1 MYGLDQHKRKIA
13 KDKIRNVKFYLDNN
27 FIKFGDTEVPYS
39 NFFKNAFV
47 NPNRYIAEIQNRVWS
62 IYNYATAR
70 NLVNVF
76 CTITLPPEF
85 HRLKKLSNGKTVRNR
100 KYIPENTPKV
110 ASKFLSKMLAKI
122 LKDNFYSSIP
132 REDRC
137 YFRVTEPHHDG
148 TPHLHISFF
157 IPEDKVEKFVKLF
170 TRHFPEP
177 LGKIETK
184 VENPVSYL
192 MKYVLKTL
200 DDLRYGDD
208 NISDLTL
215 WYVYHGICRI
225 YTSRTLISLDVY
237 RVLGGKYSLN
247 ELTVMYKEKRLSVY
261 VHPDTNK
268 VIQVFDEF
276 GRIWCKKM
284 PVDLDFAMRKVQ
296 KPCLKDHKKPIKVE
310 NFDKD
315 GILLNPVKKPIPH
328 MKNYELLQYYFKLD
342 PEECNLHHFGIV
354 QNECVKRGLIVG
366 QIQSL
371 NDFSTDI
378 KTTNVNPYSDQ
389 LANFKAYLEANPKK
403 IDDHFEYMVKCA
415 EEKRIADNKN
425 RKVPK
430 LVESLPKSVTVIEHN
445 CQSTIFDF
453 GA

>member
-1 MYGLDQHKRKIA
+1 MYGLDQYKRKVA
-13 KDKIRNVKFYLDNN
+13 KDKIRNTKFFLDNN

-39 NFFKNAFV
+39 NFFKNAFI

-62 IYNYATAR
+62 IYNYAMAR

-85 HRLKKLSNGKTVRNR
+85 HRLKKLKNGKIVRNR
-100 KYIPENTPKV
+100 KYNVDYTPRYSVKH
-110 ASKFLSKMLAKI
+110 LSKSLKKI
-122 LKDNFYSSIP
+122 LDDYFYKSIP

-200 DDLRYGDD
+200 DDLRFGDD

-284 PVDLDFAMRKVQ
+284 PVDLNFAIRKAS

-310 NFDKD
+310 FFDKE
-315 GILLNPVKKPIPH
+315 GVLLNPVKKPIPY
-328 MKNYELLQYYFKLD
+328 MKNYELLQYYLSLD
-342 PEECNLHHFGIV
+342 IDKTPYAHYTLTK
-354 QNECVKRGLIVG
+354 NECVKRSLIEG
-366 QIQSL
+366 QIESL
-371 NDFSTDI
+371 NMLDF
-378 KTTNVNPYSDQ
+378 
-389 LANFKAYLEANPKK
+389 
-403 IDDHFEYMVKCA
+403 
-415 EEKRIADNKN
+415 
-425 RKVPK
+425 
-430 LVESLPKSVTVIEHN
+430 
-445 CQSTIFDF
+445 
-453 GA
+453 

>member
-1 MYGLDQHKRKIA
+1 MYGLDQHKRKVA
-13 KDKIRNVKFYLDNN
+13 KDKIRNVKFFLDNN

-39 NFFKNAFV
+39 NFFKNAFI

-62 IYNYATAR
+62 IFNYATAR

-76 CTITLPPEF
+76 CTITCPPDF
-85 HRLKKLSNGKTVRNR
+85 HRLKKLNGGNIVRNR
-100 KYIPENTPKV
+100 KYNPENTPKV

-184 VENPVSYL
+184 VDNPVSYL

-200 DDLRYGDD
+200 DDLRYGED

-237 RVLGGKYSLN
+237 RVLGGRYSLN

-261 VHPDTNK
+261 VHPETNK
-268 VIQVFDEF
+268 VLQVFDEF
-276 GRIWCKKM
+276 GRIWVKKM
-284 PVDLDFAMRKVQ
+284 PVIDFAMSKVQ
-296 KPCLKDHKKPIKVE
+296 KPCIKQHKKPIKIEIFSKNGV
-310 NFDKD
+310 
-315 GILLNPVKKPIPH
+315 LLNPIQKPIAH
-328 MKNYELLQYYFKLD
+328 RKNYDLMQYYHSLNPDLSNFQ
-342 PEECNLHHFGIV
+342 HFVLV
-354 QNECVKRGLIVG
+354 QNECIKRGLIQGDILPVNILG
-366 QIQSL
+366 
-371 NDFSTDI
+371 TDI
-378 KTTNVNPYSDQ
+378 NPYLNQ
-389 LANFKAYLEANPKK
+389 FAKFKDYLNANPKK
-403 IDDHFEYMVKCA
+403 VDDHFTA
-415 EEKRIADNKN
+415 LIALSEEKRIADNKN
-425 RKVPK
+425 RR
-430 LVESLPKSVTVIEHN
+430 LPKHVDLLPDLETVIEHDR
-445 CQSTIFDF
+445 QSTIYDF

>member
-1 MYGLDQHKRKIA
+1 MYGLDQHKRKVA
-13 KDKIRNVKFYLDNN
+13 KDKIRNVKFFLDNN

-39 NFFKNAFV
+39 NFFKNAFI

-62 IYNYATAR
+62 IFNYATAH

-76 CTITLPPEF
+76 CTITCPPEF
-85 HRLKKLSNGKTVRNR
+85 HRLKKLKSGKIVRNR
-100 KYIPENTPKV
+100 NYNPENTPKI
-110 ASKFLSKMLAKI
+110 ASKYLSKLLSKI
-122 LKDNFYSSIP
+122 LKDNFYASIP
-132 REDRC
+132 KEYRC

-184 VENPVSYL
+184 IDNPVSYL

-237 RVLGGKYSLN
+237 RVLGGRYSLN

-261 VHPDTNK
+261 VHPETNK
-268 VIQVFDEF
+268 VLQVFDEF
-276 GRIWCKKM
+276 GRIWVKKM
-284 PVDLDFAMRKVQ
+284 PVNLDLHRIFNKA
-296 KPCLKDHKKPIKVE
+296 KPCLKKDLPKPKYCPV
-310 NFDKD
+310 FVD
-315 GILLNPVKKPIPH
+315 GTLKFNLFKGEYNPVLKCFPLPQRKDYDLI
-328 MKNYELLQYYFKLD
+328 QYYHSLD
-342 PEECNLHHFGIV
+342 LKTCNPQHYGII
-354 QNECVKRGLIVG
+354 QNECVKRGLIKG
-366 QIQSL
+366 E
-371 NDFSTDI
+371 I
-378 KTTNVNPYSDQ
+378 KSINS
-389 LANFKAYLEANPKK
+389 F
-403 IDDHFEYMVKCA
+403 I
-415 EEKRIADNKN
+415 
-425 RKVPK
+425 
-430 LVESLPKSVTVIEHN
+430 
-445 CQSTIFDF
+445 

>member
-1 MYGLDQHKRKIA
+1 MYGLDQHKRKVA

-39 NFFKNAFV
+39 NFFKNAFI

-76 CTITLPPEF
+76 CTITCPPEF
-85 HRLKKLSNGKTVRNR
+85 HRLKKLKSGKIVRNH
-100 KYIPENTPKV
+100 KYNIANTPREG
-110 ASKFLSKMLAKI
+110 SRHLSKMLKKI
-122 LKDNFYSSIP
+122 LQDYMYKSIP
-132 REDRC
+132 KEDRC

-268 VIQVFDEF
+268 VIQIFDEF

-284 PVDLDFAMRKVQ
+284 PIDLNMNRILNKT
-296 KPCLKDHKKPIKVE
+296 KPCLKKDLPKPKYTPVLV
-310 NFDKD
+310 D
-315 GILLNPVKKPIPH
+315 GTKFNLFKRDLYPVLKCFSLPPKRD
-328 MKNYELLQYYFKLD
+328 YELLQYYHSLN
-342 PEECNLHHFGIV
+342 PELCNLQHFGLV
-354 QNECVKRGLIVG
+354 QNECIRRGLING

-371 NDFSTDI
+371 NDFN
-378 KTTNVNPYSDQ
+378 TN
-389 LANFKAYLEANPKK
+389 
-403 IDDHFEYMVKCA
+403 I
-415 EEKRIADNKN
+415 
-425 RKVPK
+425 
-430 LVESLPKSVTVIEHN
+430 
-445 CQSTIFDF
+445 